1 MTPNFWNER
10 YSEAGYVYGEA
21 PNVFFAEQ
29 LDKLAVGNLILPCE
43 GEGRNA
49 VYAATKG
56 WQVQAFDSSDA
67 GKVKALQL
75 ASKHQVVI
83 NYTIEDATQ
92 IDYAVNSVD
101 AVVFVFAHFPP
112 AIRKQIHHKAI
123 NWLKPGGKII
133 MEAFNPQQLQYS
145 SGGPKNADMLY
156 TIEMLQEDF
165 KEMQIDYL
173 QTSEHILN
181 EGNYHQGYAAL
192 IQMVATKR

>member
-1 MTPNFWNER
+1 MNHHFWNER
-10 YSEAGYVYGEA
+10 YSESHYVYGEA

-29 LDKLAVGNLILPCE
+29 LDKLPIGNLILPCE

-75 ASKHQVVI
+75 ASKHQVAI
-83 NYTIEDATQ
+83 NYAIEDATK
-92 IDYAVNSVD
+92 IEYAVNSVD
-101 AVVFVFAHFPP
+101 VVAFVFAHFPP
-112 AIRKQIHHKAI
+112 AIRQAIHHKAI
-123 NWLKPGGKII
+123 TWLKPGGKII

-156 TIEMLQEDF
+156 TTEMLQDDF
-165 KEMQIDYL
+165 KSMQIDCL
-173 QTSEHILN
+173 HTTEVILN
-181 EGNYHQGYAAL
+181 EGPFHQGKAAV
-192 IQMVATKR
+192 IQMVVTRS